1 MAEAKQRVP
10 ENFNALYDPAARAAR
25 GVATVVARAAH
36 PAVARL
42 ADQVSDL
49 AVDLDEATHNPVQ
62 VSIRRPAGS
71 RFGRRSHRRTRP
83 GNSCTIALTFGNWA
97 SRISGPWR

>member
-1 MAEAKQRVP
+1 MRRRKMAEAKQRVP

-25 GVATVVARAAH
+25 GGATVVARAAH

-62 VSIRRPAGS
+62 VSIRRPADS
-71 RFGRRSHRRTRP
+71 RCGRRTHRRTRP
-83 GNSCTIALTFGNWA
+83 GNSCTIALTFGN
-97 SRISGPWR
+97 